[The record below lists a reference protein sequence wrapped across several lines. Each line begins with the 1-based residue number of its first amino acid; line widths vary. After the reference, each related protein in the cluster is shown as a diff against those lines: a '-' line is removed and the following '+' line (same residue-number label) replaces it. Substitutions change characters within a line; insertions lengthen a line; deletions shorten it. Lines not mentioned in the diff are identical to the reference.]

1 MQRMDEL
8 CNVGRENINL
18 VGM

>member
-18 VGM
+18 VRM